1 MNVSEDEK
9 DDVLF
14 ACRCGDFDAVKEF
27 ANKYGDHE
35 LDNLRDENG
44 NSILHMA
51 AANGHV
57 GERVRLAREH
67 TDSRLFGSATPECL
81 EYLLSVVSPSLLAV
95 QNLSGSTPLHWAA
108 LNAQL
113 PVMKI
118 LVEFPRGAGI
128 KLIDIKNGFGKT
140 PLGEAEF
147 AEFKEGA
154 DYLAR
159 MMQLPAESSFVAK
172 DEED

>member
-1 MNVSEDEK
+1 MSISKEEK

-14 ACRCGDFDAVKEF
+14 SCRCGDFDAVKEF
-27 ANKYGDHE
+27 GNKYGNHK
-35 LDNLRDENG
+35 LDSIRDENG

-57 GERVRLAREH
+57 GEQVILLAGAVIHNLSKRL
-67 TDSRLFGSATPECL
+67 RLEGL
-81 EYLLSVVSPSLLAV
+81 EYLLSVVSPSLLAA
-95 QNLSGSTPLHWAA
+95 QNLAGSTPLHWAA

-113 PVMKI
+113 PVMRK
-118 LVEFPRGAGI
+118 LVEFTRGPGI
-128 KLIDIKNGFGKT
+128 KLIDIKNGSGRT

-154 DYLAR
+154 DYLVR
-159 MMQLPAESSFVAK
+159 MMQLPTENSQLQR
-172 DEED
+172 DEE